1 MKTENSANTQAILL
15 LTASLASREKAPLV
29 TPARY
34 RKLSIMLF
42 EASLEPADFLGK
54 RSSEA
59 IDVCREILS
68 ESDAEALL
76 ARGLQLGQALEKW
89 NSRSIWVISRADD
102 EYPKILKDRLGSLA
116 PPLLYGCGDLDL
128 AKEPGLAV
136 VGSRNIDQEL
146 VEETAE
152 VAQVTANAQYA
163 VVSGGA
169 RGIDATAMNAVLEAQ
184 GNCVGVL
191 ANNLFRTVL
200 ERHLR
205 EPLMDSRLLLLSP
218 YDPEVRFQVWN
229 AMDRNKYIYALSS
242 AGLVMNAD
250 LEKGGTW
257 SGAVEILDRLPFI
270 PLYVRTTE
278 KPNAALEALK
288 NKGAQ
293 AWPKNITVEQFTQL
307 MSSKPP
313 SSCPVREQ
321 GKLFE

>member
-1 MKTENSANTQAILL
+1 MKIENSANTQAILL

-34 RKLSIMLF
+34 RKLATALF
-42 EASLEPADFLGK
+42 EASLEPADFLGT
-54 RSSEA
+54 RSSDA

-68 ESDAEALL
+68 EGDAEVLL

-89 NSRSIWVISRADD
+89 NSRAIWVISRADD
-102 EYPKILKDRLGSLA
+102 EYPQILKDRLGLLA
-116 PPLLYGCGDLDL
+116 PPLLYGCGDLEIV
-128 AKEPGLAV
+128 KESGLAV

-146 VEETAE
+146 MEETDE
-152 VAQVTANAQYA
+152 VARVAAMA
-163 VVSGGA
+163 GFSIVSGGA
-169 RGIDATAMNAVLEAQ
+169 RGIDATAMNAVLAAQ
-184 GNCVGVL
+184 GKCVGVL

-205 EPLMDSRLLLLSP
+205 EPLMESRLLLLSP

-257 SGAVEILDRLPFI
+257 SGAVEILDKFHFI
-270 PLYVRTTE
+270 PLYVRTSE
-278 KPNAALEALK
+278 KPIAALEALK
-288 NKGAQ
+288 NKGALP
-293 AWPKNITVEQFTQL
+293 WPKDVTEEEFKQRMVAD
-307 MSSKPP
+307 PP
-313 SSCPVREQ
+313 SSCASMEQ
-321 GKLFE
+321 GKLF